1 MPKLIQSPSVMPL
14 SLAISLSD
22 NKVNSINKKAS
33 KPSNIK
39 KSYVQASKANI
50 SPNVEDVLQIKEA
63 FSTLSANKVTQM
75 IKTKNNGKR
84 QKKPK
89 INITTKEPSRKQ
101 IIISMAKFN
110 AELTINS
117 ANQQVTNIN
126 KSLKEFKSDIIVDFI
141 YIINDEVI
149 VTTCQS

>member
-1 MPKLIQSPSVMPL
+1 
-14 SLAISLSD
+14 
-22 NKVNSINKKAS
+22 
-33 KPSNIK
+33 
-39 KSYVQASKANI
+39 
-50 SPNVEDVLQIKEA
+50 
-63 FSTLSANKVTQM
+63 
-75 IKTKNNGKR
+75 
-84 QKKPK
+84 
-89 INITTKEPSRKQ
+89 
-101 IIISMAKFN
+101 MAKFN

>member
-1 MPKLIQSPSVMPL
+1 
-14 SLAISLSD
+14 
-22 NKVNSINKKAS
+22 
-33 KPSNIK
+33 
-39 KSYVQASKANI
+39 
-50 SPNVEDVLQIKEA
+50 
-63 FSTLSANKVTQM
+63 M
-75 IKTKNNGKR
+75 IKTKNQGKR

-110 AELTINS
+110 TELTINS

-126 KSLKEFKSDIIVDFI
+126 KSLKSDIIVDFI